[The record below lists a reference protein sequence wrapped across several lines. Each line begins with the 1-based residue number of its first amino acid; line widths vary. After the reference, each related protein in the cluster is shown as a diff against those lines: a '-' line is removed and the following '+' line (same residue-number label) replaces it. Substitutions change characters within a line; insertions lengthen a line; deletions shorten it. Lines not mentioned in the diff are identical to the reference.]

1 MVIGKLKYLME
12 PAVEHTPHCLV
23 YGHARVQGTLGRWAC
38 SVQRELKGKVAWAK
52 RDVDSHACVLGLPGQ
67 VNKFDS
73 NRPLLTVWDC
83 LISLPH
89 RVTRAT
95 LL

>member
-1 MVIGKLKYLME
+1 MLRNTAATRDKVGPWCPVVGESDPIHKPERKVNG
-12 PAVEHTPHCLV
+12 CL
-23 YGHARVQGTLGRWAC
+23 GTTRWCSKRVC
-38 SVQRELKGKVAWAK
+38 
-52 RDVDSHACVLGLPGQ
+52 DQ

-89 RVTRAT
+89 SVIRAT

>member
-38 SVQRELKGKVAWAK
+38 SMPGGKRGKVAWVIAFPM
-52 RDVDSHACVLGLPGQ
+52 RVFRSAWPG
-67 VNKFDS
+67 
-73 NRPLLTVWDC
+73 
-83 LISLPH
+83 
-89 RVTRAT
+89 
-95 LL
+95 

>member
-1 MVIGKLKYLME
+1 MLRNTAATRDEVGPWCPVVRESDPIHKPERKVNG
-12 PAVEHTPHCLV
+12 CLRTTRR
-23 YGHARVQGTLGRWAC
+23 Y
-38 SVQRELKGKVAWAK
+38 SK
-52 RDVDSHACVLGLPGQ
+52 RVLGLPGQ

-83 LISLPH
+83 LIPLPH
-89 RVTRAT
+89 RVIRAT